1 MLQNNGLEE
10 RIKTQERMKNQDT
23 RKVQGTSNSIRGRK
37 ESRMKGQGTR
47 KNQEQKFKTQVI
59 PCFLYPEPL
68 NLPCALSLLS

>member
-10 RIKTQERMKNQDT
+10 RIKNEGT
-23 RKVQGTSNSIRGRK
+23 RSKK
-37 ESRMKGQGTR
+37 ETRVKGQGTR

-68 NLPCALSLLS
+68 NLPCALSLHS